1 MVVWYNKITE
11 RRVGPAAATVRAC
24 VQSCG
29 VFVPEAGPKKGHRD
43 EKIQDTK
50 AATWHEDG

>member
-11 RRVGPAAATVRAC
+11 RTVRAC

-43 EKIQDTK
+43 GKIQGTT